1 MARGSRRLKRL
12 AKLGSLTGRVTT
24 SYVADKVRDTFRGKD
39 LRERAKRRLHI
50 DNAREI
56 VETVGK
62 LKGAAMKVGQQMA
75 MAARALD
82 LPEEVTQTLSQLH
95 ADADPIPFKIIK
107 EDVEKELE
115 GPIDSAFAFF
125 DPEPLGTA
133 SLGQAHAATLPG
145 GGQVVVKVLHRG
157 VEHSVD
163 TDLMALKT
171 ILLSGRVLRRSR
183 EEMSQTFDEIRARL
197 IEELD
202 YLQEAANIYAFEKL
216 FANDQRV
223 RIPRLHQHLCTER
236 ILTMDRL
243 PGIPIQEF
251 VRHGSPEAQQR
262 AGRSLVEIYFTQ
274 AFRFLTLHADPH
286 PGNYLFEDDGRI
298 GLLDFGC
305 VKRFDEFWMGRYAQ
319 AAAAVMEG
327 DRQACLDACEALGCW
342 DGQNAEAA
350 EVIWDFCRVMG
361 RVFAMGE
368 ITLGA
373 DEDTGAE
380 IRPIIK
386 RLMVAP
392 QIQIPRHVLYL
403 HRSLGGTYSLCK
415 TLKTRA
421 DFGAIAMPEARHA
434 VRRAEGKQ

>member
-251 VRHGSPEAQQR
+251 VRHGSPEEQQR
-262 AGRSLVEIYFTQ
+262 AGRSLVKSTS
-274 AFRFLTLHADPH
+274 P
-286 PGNYLFEDDGRI
+286 
-298 GLLDFGC
+298 
-305 VKRFDEFWMGRYAQ
+305 
-319 AAAAVMEG
+319 
-327 DRQACLDACEALGCW
+327 
-342 DGQNAEAA
+342 
-350 EVIWDFCRVMG
+350 
-361 RVFAMGE
+361 
-368 ITLGA
+368 
-373 DEDTGAE
+373 
-380 IRPIIK
+380 RPS
-386 RLMVAP
+386 A
-392 QIQIPRHVLYL
+392 
-403 HRSLGGTYSLCK
+403 S
-415 TLKTRA
+415 
-421 DFGAIAMPEARHA
+421 
-434 VRRAEGKQ
+434 